1 MRKNRFLFVVMLFAA
16 LSLGFVS
23 CDDNKGNEP
32 DDPATEQGGSTEN
45 NGGEETPEPETPTPA
60 DPYNGHAYVDL
71 GLPSGLKWATCNVG
85 ATTPEGYGD
94 YFAWGETATKSEYT
108 SENYA
113 YTETSEILPLSNDA
127 VVVNMGGEWRM
138 PTYEEQT
145 ELRTECTWTWTD
157 DYNGTGVAGRIVT
170 SKINGNSIF
179 LPAAGCS
186 DGSGLDGA
194 GAGGGYWS
202 SSLNTDYSGYAYSLG
217 FDSDGVNWNGSY
229 RYYGRSVRGVIE

>member
-1 MRKNRFLFVVMLFAA
+1 MRKKRFLFVVMLFAA

-23 CDDNKGNEP
+23 CDNKGNEP

-113 YTETSEILPLSNDA
+113 YTENSEFLPLSNDA

-138 PTYEEQT
+138 PTIEEQK
-145 ELRTECTWTWTD
+145 ELINECTWTWTTLND
-157 DYNGTGVAGRIVT
+157 VSGYNVEGPN
-170 SKINGNSIF
+170 SNSIF
-179 LPAAGCS
+179 LPAAGCRYES
-186 DGSGLDGA
+186 ELYDA
-194 GAGGGYWS
+194 GVYGNYWS
-202 SSLNTDYSGYAYSLG
+202 SSFSIHNLDDASGLF
-217 FDSDGVNWNGSY
+217 FDSDSEGYGVGPRILGY
-229 RYYGRSVRGVIE
+229 SVRGVIE